1 MLRGDCED
9 STPSGMLASRQEE
22 HDHAID
28 FLPAPMLSPAP
39 EYVEKQVVDRQG
51 PNIGSRG

>member
-9 STPSGMLASRQEE
+9 STPSGMLASRQE